1 MSKGFPTCSHSKLVK
16 IIEKYCVRVRS
27 KGSHVIYRSN
37 ITGKTFSYPVRK
49 KDFKTHTA
57 RKILVGDVGLT
68 EEQAK
73 EEVK

>member
-1 MSKGFPTCSHSKLVK
+1 MSKGFPTCSHRKLLK

-27 KGSHVIYRSN
+27 KGSHVIYRSS
-37 ITGKTFSYPVRK
+37 ITGRIFSYPVRS
-49 KDFKTHTA
+49 KDFKTRTV

>member
-1 MSKGFPTCSHSKLVK
+1 M
-16 IIEKYCVRVRS
+16 
-27 KGSHVIYRSN
+27 IYRSN